1 MSCHR
6 TIIRLSAVLASL
18 ALGWACGGDSA
29 TAPEPAR
36 PTTVTVSPA
45 THELTAL
52 GATVQLSAEVRD
64 QNARVMAG
72 ATVTWT
78 SSASSMATVNAS
90 GLVTAAGNGTATITA
105 SAGSASGSAV
115 VTVMQSAA
123 SVEVS
128 PSVYELTALGQTVQL
143 TAEAFDENGH
153 AVAGA
158 EFSWESSDAAVA
170 TVDAGGLVTGV
181 AEGVATITA
190 SAGEASGSAVV
201 PVMQPVASVQVS
213 PSAETIGLGST
224 LQLTAEA
231 FDENGEAVAGVEFS
245 WESSDA
251 AVATVDAG
259 GLVTGVAVGVATI
272 TASAG
277 SAEGAAEVTVA
288 DLDRAALVALYEGTD
303 GPHWVNAEN
312 WLTDA
317 PLGEWYGVDTDN
329 SGRVVRLDL
338 DGRWDSDA
346 REYIPHGLSGPVP
359 PELGNLANL
368 TRLDLGHNFLSGP
381 VPTELGSLT
390 DLELLHLAGND
401 LTGPIPTELGELASL
416 TGLWLYSN
424 SLTGPVPTELGSLAD
439 LESLHLGGND
449 LTGPIPTELGELAS
463 LTGLWLSYNDLTG
476 PIPESFL
483 ELEALERFRFERNV
497 DLCAPGTID
506 FVAWLEGIEDTS
518 GPYCNESDVV
528 VLNLLYETSGGPDWT
543 NSTGWLETPALDE
556 WYGVT
561 ADALGRVVTLDLT
574 RNGLAGQLPGSL
586 GELAYMTELR
596 IADNTDLSGRL
607 PLSLASLS
615 LRAFHYAGTDL
626 CAPVDTS
633 FRNWLST
640 IPSHEGTGGECGPLS
655 DREVLEALYDVT
667 GGPNWGNRDNWR
679 TDAPLGDWHGVQVDA
694 SGRVE
699 RLYLDENDL
708 SGPIPPEIGELAN
721 LEWLYLDDNDLSGPI
736 PPEIGELANLERLY
750 LDDNDLSGP
759 IPPEIGELAN
769 LERLY
774 LDENDLS
781 GPIPPEIGEL
791 ANLEQLYLDQND
803 LSGPIPPEIG
813 NLGNLAS
820 LRLGEND
827 LSGRIPPEIGHFANL
842 GWLELQHNGLEG
854 PIPPELGRLTGLRSL
869 ALGHNQFTGSV
880 PASLGA
886 LTRLQTLAL
895 SNNTAMS
902 GALPSSLTNLRSLET
917 LEASGTQLCAP
928 SDPSFLRWLNRLAIP
943 RVALCGNEEPASAY
957 LVQAVQSRGFPVPL
971 VAGEKALLRVFVTA
985 TRANQERLPPV
996 RASFYRNGSL
1006 THVADI
1012 AAKAGPI
1019 PMEVDEGSLEASANS
1034 VIPANVVRP
1043 GLEMVIEVDPEGTI
1057 DPALGV
1063 TRRIPETGGVAIEV
1077 QAMPLFDLTLIPFV
1091 STERGDAAIVAL
1103 IDLMAADPENHHML
1117 GDARQLLPIA
1127 EWDVKAHEP
1136 VRTSRTDRSTLISE
1150 TAMIRS
1156 IEGGTGYYMGM
1167 SSYTGG
1173 RAYVGGRV
1181 SISRP
1186 RRDTF
1191 GHELGHN
1198 LSLSHAPGC
1207 NAGGDPAFPHAGG
1220 LSGAWGYDFEG
1231 GGRLVRPSMPDLM
1244 TYCGPPDGV
1253 SDYHF
1258 TKALRFRLSDDGDA
1272 SAAMSAAPA
1281 TSLLLW
1287 GGADL
1292 VGVPHL
1298 EPAFVVDAPAALPDS
1313 AGAYRITGRTA
1324 AGNELFSFSFTMP
1337 EMADGDGSSSFAFV
1351 LPVRPDWPD
1360 NLASIT
1366 LTGPGGSFTLDGASN
1381 LPMAILRNPRTGQI
1395 RGILRDLASATQV
1408 PADASGQ
1415 AAGPGLEV
1423 LFSRGL
1429 PGGDAWRR

>member
-6 TIIRLSAVLASL
+6 TIIRLSAVLPSL
-18 ALGWACGGDSA
+18 ALGWACGDDSA

-45 THELTAL
+45 THGLTAL

-64 QNARVMAG
+64 QNDRVMAG

-78 SSASSMATVNAS
+78 SSANSVATVDAS

-105 SAGSASGSAV
+105 SAGSATGSTV
-115 VTVMQSAA
+115 VTVTQSVAT
-123 SVEVS
+123 VDVS
-128 PSVYELTALGQTVQL
+128 PATADLTALGATAQL
-143 TAEAFDENGH
+143 TAAALDGNGH

-170 TVDAGGLVTGV
+170 TVDAAGLVTGV
-181 AEGVATITA
+181 AKGVATITA
-190 SAGEASGSAVV
+190 SAGGAQG
-201 PVMQPVASVQVS
+201 
-213 PSAETIGLGST
+213 
-224 LQLTAEA
+224 TAEI
-231 FDENGEAVAGVEFS
+231 
-245 WESSDA
+245 
-251 AVATVDAG
+251 TVMDP
-259 GLVTGVAVGVATI
+259 
-272 TASAG
+272 
-277 SAEGAAEVTVA
+277 
-288 DLDRAALVALYEGTD
+288 DRAALVALYEATD
-303 GPHWVNAEN
+303 GPNWVNNDN

-317 PLGEWYGVDTDN
+317 PLGDWYGVDTDN

-381 VPTELGSLT
+381 VPTELGSLA
-390 DLELLHLAGND
+390 DLESLHLAGND
-401 LTGPIPTELGELASL
+401 LTGPIPAELGELASL

-424 SLTGPVPTELGSLAD
+424 SLTGPVPTELGSLTD
-439 LESLHLGGND
+439 LELLHLGGND

-463 LTGLWLSYNDLTG
+463 LTRLYLSYNDLTG

-483 ELEALERFRFERNV
+483 DLEALERFRFERNA

-506 FVAWLEGIEDTS
+506 FVTWLEGIEDIS
-518 GPYCNESDVV
+518 GPYCNESDAG
-528 VLNLLYETSGGPDWT
+528 VLNLLYESSGGPDWT
-543 NSTGWLETPALDE
+543 NSTGWLETPALNE

-633 FRNWLST
+633 FRNWLSK
-640 IPSHEGTGGECGPLS
+640 IPSHDGTDDDCPPLTN
-655 DREVLEALYDVT
+655 REVLEALYDAT

-679 TDAPLGDWHGVQVDA
+679 TDAPLRDWHGVQVDA

-699 RLYLDENDL
+699 R
-708 SGPIPPEIGELAN
+708 
-721 LEWLYLDDNDLSGPI
+721 LYLDDNDLSGPI

-774 LDENDLS
+774 LDDNDLSGPIPPEIGELANLERLYLDQNDLS

-827 LSGRIPPEIGHFANL
+827 LSGRIPPEIGNLANL
-842 GWLELQHNGLEG
+842 GWLELQDNGLEG

-895 SNNTAMS
+895 SNNAAMS

-1057 DPALGV
+1057 DPALG
-1063 TRRIPETGGVAIEV
+1063 RDEADPRDGR
-1077 QAMPLFDLTLIPFV
+1077 
-1091 STERGDAAIVAL
+1091 RGD
-1103 IDLMAADPENHHML
+1103 
-1117 GDARQLLPIA
+1117 
-1127 EWDVKAHEP
+1127 
-1136 VRTSRTDRSTLISE
+1136 
-1150 TAMIRS
+1150 
-1156 IEGGTGYYMGM
+1156 
-1167 SSYTGG
+1167 
-1173 RAYVGGRV
+1173 
-1181 SISRP
+1181 
-1186 RRDTF
+1186 
-1191 GHELGHN
+1191 
-1198 LSLSHAPGC
+1198 
-1207 NAGGDPAFPHAGG
+1207 
-1220 LSGAWGYDFEG
+1220 
-1231 GGRLVRPSMPDLM
+1231 
-1244 TYCGPPDGV
+1244 
-1253 SDYHF
+1253 
-1258 TKALRFRLSDDGDA
+1258 
-1272 SAAMSAAPA
+1272 
-1281 TSLLLW
+1281 
-1287 GGADL
+1287 
-1292 VGVPHL
+1292 
-1298 EPAFVVDAPAALPDS
+1298 
-1313 AGAYRITGRTA
+1313 
-1324 AGNELFSFSFTMP
+1324 
-1337 EMADGDGSSSFAFV
+1337 
-1351 LPVRPDWPD
+1351 
-1360 NLASIT
+1360 
-1366 LTGPGGSFTLDGASN
+1366 
-1381 LPMAILRNPRTGQI
+1381 
-1395 RGILRDLASATQV
+1395 
-1408 PADASGQ
+1408 
-1415 AAGPGLEV
+1415 
-1423 LFSRGL
+1423 
-1429 PGGDAWRR
+1429 

>member
-1 MSCHR
+1 MSFHRTIR
-6 TIIRLSAVLASL
+6 TIIRLSAVLAVVAL
-18 ALGWACGGDSA
+18 AKGCGDGDSPSA
-29 TAPEPAR
+29 PPTPEPAR

-45 THELTAL
+45 THGLTAL

-170 TVDAGGLVTGV
+170 TVDAGGLVTAV

-439 LESLHLGGND
+439 LELLHLAGND

-463 LTGLWLSYNDLTG
+463 LTRLYLSYNDLTG

-506 FVAWLEGIEDTS
+506 FVAWLEGMEDIS
-518 GPYCNESDVV
+518 GPYCNESDAG
-528 VLNLLYETSGGPDWT
+528 VLNLLYESSGGPDWT
-543 NSTGWLETPALDE
+543 NSTGWLETPALNE

-574 RNGLAGQLPGSL
+574 RNGLAGQLPANLS
-586 GELAYMTELR
+586 ELAYMTELR
-596 IADNTDLSGRL
+596 IAHNTELSGRL
-607 PLSLASLS
+607 PLSLADLS
-615 LRAFHYAGTDL
+615 LRALHYDGTEL

-633 FRNWLST
+633 FRDWLST

-667 GGPNWGNRDNWR
+667 GGPDWGNRDNWR

-699 RLYLDENDL
+699 R
-708 SGPIPPEIGELAN
+708 
-721 LEWLYLDDNDLSGPI
+721 LYLDDNDLSGPI

-774 LDENDLS
+774 LDDNDLSGPIPPEIGELANLERLYLDQNDLS

-895 SNNTAMS
+895 SNNAAMS

-1103 IDLMAADPENHHML
+1103 INSMAADPENHHML

-1258 TKALRFRLSDDGDA
+1258 TKALRFRLSDDGHA

-1395 RGILRDLASATQV
+1395 HGILRDLERPRPKSQRTPLDRPRA
-1408 PADASGQ
+1408 
-1415 AAGPGLEV
+1415 
-1423 LFSRGL
+1423 RG
-1429 PGGDAWRR
+1429 

>member
-6 TIIRLSAVLASL
+6 TIIRLSAVLPSL
-18 ALGWACGGDSA
+18 ALGWACGDDSA

-45 THELTAL
+45 THGLTAL

-170 TVDAGGLVTGV
+170 TVDAGGLVTAV

-368 TRLDLGHNFLSGP
+368 TRLDLGQNFLS
-381 VPTELGSLT
+381 
-390 DLELLHLAGND
+390 
-401 LTGPIPTELGELASL
+401 
-416 TGLWLYSN
+416 
-424 SLTGPVPTELGSLAD
+424 GPVPTELGSLAD
-439 LESLHLGGND
+439 LESLHLGG
-449 LTGPIPTELGELAS
+449 
-463 LTGLWLSYNDLTG
+463 NDLTG

-506 FVAWLEGIEDTS
+506 FVAWLEGMEDTS
-518 GPYCNESDVV
+518 GPYCNESDVG
-528 VLNLLYETSGGPDWT
+528 VLNLLYESSGGPDWT
-543 NSTGWLETPALDE
+543 NSSGWLETPALDE

-561 ADALGRVVTLDLT
+561 ADALGRVLTLDLS
-574 RNGLAGQLPGSL
+574 RNGLAGQLPANLS
-586 GELAYMTELR
+586 ELAQMTELR
-596 IADNTDLSGRL
+596 IAGNTDLSGRL

-633 FRNWLST
+633 FRNWLSK
-640 IPSHEGTGGECGPLS
+640 IPSHDGTDDDCAPLTN
-655 DREVLEALYDVT
+655 REVLEALYDAT

-699 RLYLDENDL
+699 RLYLDDNDL

-721 LEWLYLDDNDLSGPI
+721 LERLYLDDNDLSGPI

-774 LDENDLS
+774 LDENDLSGPIPPEIGELANLEQLYLDQNDLS

-895 SNNTAMS
+895 SNNAAMS

-1019 PMEVDEGSLEASANS
+1019 PVEVDEGSLEASASS

-1043 GLEMVIEVDPEGTI
+1043 GLEMVIEADPEGTI
-1057 DPALGV
+1057 NPALGV

-1103 IDLMAADPENHHML
+1103 INSMAADPENHHML

-1198 LSLSHAPGC
+1198 LSLFHAPGC

-1258 TKALRFRLSDDGDA
+1258 TKALRFRLSDDSHA

>member
-6 TIIRLSAVLASL
+6 TIIRLSAVLPSL
-18 ALGWACGGDSA
+18 ALGWACGDDSA

-45 THELTAL
+45 THGLTAL

-78 SSASSMATVNAS
+78 SSANSVATVDAS

-105 SAGSASGSAV
+105 SAGSATGSTV
-115 VTVMQSAA
+115 VTVTQSVAT
-123 SVEVS
+123 VDVS
-128 PSVYELTALGQTVQL
+128 PATADLTALGATAQL
-143 TAEAFDENGH
+143 TAAALDGNGH

-170 TVDAGGLVTGV
+170 TVDAAGLVTGV
-181 AEGVATITA
+181 AKGVATITA
-190 SAGEASGSAVV
+190 SAGGAQG
-201 PVMQPVASVQVS
+201 
-213 PSAETIGLGST
+213 
-224 LQLTAEA
+224 TAEI
-231 FDENGEAVAGVEFS
+231 
-245 WESSDA
+245 
-251 AVATVDAG
+251 TVMDR
-259 GLVTGVAVGVATI
+259 
-272 TASAG
+272 
-277 SAEGAAEVTVA
+277 
-288 DLDRAALVALYEGTD
+288 DRAALVALYEATG
-303 GPHWVNAEN
+303 GPNWVNNEN

-381 VPTELGSLT
+381 VPTELGSLA
-390 DLELLHLAGND
+390 DLESLHLAGND

-463 LTGLWLSYNDLTG
+463 LTRLYLSYNDLTG

-483 ELEALERFRFERNV
+483 EIESLKYFGFQRNA

-506 FVAWLEGIEDTS
+506 FVTWLEGIEDTS

-561 ADALGRVVTLDLT
+561 ADALGRLLTLDLS
-574 RNGLAGQLPGSL
+574 RNGLAGQLPGNLS
-586 GELAYMTELR
+586 ELAHMTELR
-596 IADNTDLSGRL
+596 IAHNTDLSGRL
-607 PLSLASLS
+607 PLSLADLS
-615 LRAFHYAGTDL
+615 LRALHYDGTEL

-633 FRNWLST
+633 FRDWLSA

-655 DREVLEALYDVT
+655 DREVLEALYDAT

-699 RLYLDENDL
+699 RLYLDDNDL

-769 LERLY
+769 LEQLY
-774 LDENDLS
+774 LDQNDLS

-842 GWLELQHNGLEG
+842 GWLELQDNGLEG

-985 TRANQERLPPV
+985 TRANRSSLVLPERLAHP
-996 RASFYRNGSL
+996 
-1006 THVADI
+1006 
-1012 AAKAGPI
+1012 
-1019 PMEVDEGSLEASANS
+1019 
-1034 VIPANVVRP
+1034 
-1043 GLEMVIEVDPEGTI
+1043 
-1057 DPALGV
+1057 
-1063 TRRIPETGGVAIEV
+1063 
-1077 QAMPLFDLTLIPFV
+1077 
-1091 STERGDAAIVAL
+1091 RG
-1103 IDLMAADPENHHML
+1103 
-1117 GDARQLLPIA
+1117 
-1127 EWDVKAHEP
+1127 
-1136 VRTSRTDRSTLISE
+1136 
-1150 TAMIRS
+1150 
-1156 IEGGTGYYMGM
+1156 
-1167 SSYTGG
+1167 
-1173 RAYVGGRV
+1173 
-1181 SISRP
+1181 
-1186 RRDTF
+1186 
-1191 GHELGHN
+1191 
-1198 LSLSHAPGC
+1198 
-1207 NAGGDPAFPHAGG
+1207 
-1220 LSGAWGYDFEG
+1220 
-1231 GGRLVRPSMPDLM
+1231 
-1244 TYCGPPDGV
+1244 
-1253 SDYHF
+1253 
-1258 TKALRFRLSDDGDA
+1258 
-1272 SAAMSAAPA
+1272 
-1281 TSLLLW
+1281 
-1287 GGADL
+1287 
-1292 VGVPHL
+1292 
-1298 EPAFVVDAPAALPDS
+1298 
-1313 AGAYRITGRTA
+1313 
-1324 AGNELFSFSFTMP
+1324 
-1337 EMADGDGSSSFAFV
+1337 
-1351 LPVRPDWPD
+1351 
-1360 NLASIT
+1360 
-1366 LTGPGGSFTLDGASN
+1366 
-1381 LPMAILRNPRTGQI
+1381 
-1395 RGILRDLASATQV
+1395 
-1408 PADASGQ
+1408 
-1415 AAGPGLEV
+1415 
-1423 LFSRGL
+1423 
-1429 PGGDAWRR
+1429 